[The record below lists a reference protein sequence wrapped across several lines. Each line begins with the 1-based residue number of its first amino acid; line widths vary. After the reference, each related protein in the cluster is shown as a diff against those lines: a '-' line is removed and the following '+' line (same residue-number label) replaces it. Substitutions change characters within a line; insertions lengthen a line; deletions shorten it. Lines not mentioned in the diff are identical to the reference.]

1 MPVERSCA
9 AAIACFATF
18 AHGQSAVG
26 IYGIAD
32 LGVRHTSGLD
42 ASNAPTSSNTDSMGS
57 EMHDLCQ
64 ECLDKAGAA
73 ARADASGTCDWC
85 KAQATDLRNHRDWE
99 EGSSGPVYRVC
110 GACRTRESEN
120 LAADIDDHSFGWD

>member
-1 MPVERSCA
+1 M
-9 AAIACFATF
+9 
-18 AHGQSAVG
+18 SAVTG
-26 IYGIAD
+26 PISTLPGAIF
-32 LGVRHTSGLD
+32 R
-42 ASNAPTSSNTDSMGS
+42 APEGARCDDHPERPAAGRLQGETDSMGS

-64 ECLDKAGAA
+64 ECLDKARAA

-110 GACRTRESEN
+110 GACRARESES
-120 LAADIDDHSFGWD
+120 LADDIDNYSFGWD